1 MTLKPIQ
8 DRIVIKEVE
17 TEKKSP
23 GGLILAGSAAD
34 KPTQG
39 TVLSVGPGKTSED
52 GILVVPGVNP
62 GDRVLFVQGA
72 GQVVK
77 LEDEEFRIL
86 QEVDI
91 LAIINTGET
100 NGKKCKCN

>member
-8 DRIVIKEVE
+8 DRIVIKEIE
-17 TEKKSP
+17 TVKKSP

-39 TVLSVGPGKTSED
+39 TVLAVGPGKTTED
-52 GILVVPGVNP
+52 GTLVVPGVNP
-62 GDRVLFVQGA
+62 GDKVLFIQGA
-72 GQVVK
+72 GQSIK
-77 LEDEEFRIL
+77 LEDEEYRIL

-91 LAIINTGET
+91 LAII
-100 NGKKCKCN
+100 K

>member
-1 MTLKPIQ
+1 MKIKPIL
-8 DRIVIKEVE
+8 DRIVVKEIE

-34 KPTQG
+34 KPNQG
-39 TVLSVGPGKTSED
+39 IVVGVGPGTYKDD
-52 GILVVPGVNP
+52 GKFCVPGVNE
-62 GDRVLFVQGA
+62 GDKVLFVQGA

-77 LEDEEFRIL
+77 VDDEEFRIL

-91 LAIINTGET
+91 LAIV
-100 NGKKCKCN
+100 K

>member
-1 MTLKPIQ
+1 MTLKPIK
-8 DRIVIKEVE
+8 DRIVIREIE

-34 KPTQG
+34 KPNQG
-39 TVLSVGPGKTSED
+39 IVLAVGPGDYLED
-52 GILVVPGVNP
+52 GTFVVPGVTE

-77 LEDEEFRIL
+77 LEDQEFRIL
-86 QEVDI
+86 QEVEI
-91 LAIINTGET
+91 LAVV
-100 NGKKCKCN
+100 K

>member
-23 GGLILAGSAAD
+23 GGLILAGSAVD
-34 KPTQG
+34 KPNQG
-39 TVLSVGPGKTSED
+39 TVLAVGPGITLED
-52 GILVVPGVNP
+52 GTFVVPGVNP

-72 GQVVK
+72 GQVVN
-77 LEDEEFRIL
+77 LENEEYRIL

-91 LAIINTGET
+91 LAIVNTGES

>member
-8 DRIVIKEVE
+8 DRIVIKEIE
-17 TEKKSP
+17 SEKKSP

-34 KPTQG
+34 KPNQG
-39 TVLSVGPGKTSED
+39 VVIAVGPGTYLEN
-52 GILVVPGVNP
+52 GEFVVPGVSE
-62 GDRVLFVQGA
+62 GDKVLFVQGA

-86 QEVDI
+86 QEVEI
-91 LAIINTGET
+91 LAIIR
-100 NGKKCKCN
+100 

>member
-1 MTLKPIQ
+1 MKIKPIL
-8 DRIVIKEVE
+8 DRIVVKEIE

-34 KPTQG
+34 KPNQG
-39 TVLSVGPGKTSED
+39 IVVAVGPGTYLET
-52 GILVVPGVNP
+52 GTFVVPGVSE

-77 LEDEEFRIL
+77 LEDEEYRIL
-86 QEVDI
+86 QEVEI
-91 LAIINTGET
+91 LAIVR
-100 NGKKCKCN
+100 

>member
-1 MTLKPIQ
+1 MKINPIQ
-8 DRIVIKEVE
+8 DRIVVKEIQ

-39 TVLSVGPGKTSED
+39 IVVGVGPGTYLD
-52 GILVVPGVNP
+52 NGTFVVPGVSE
-62 GDRVLFVQGA
+62 GDKVLFVQGA

-77 LEDEEFRIL
+77 LDDEEYRIL
-86 QEVDI
+86 QEIEI
-91 LAIINTGET
+91 LAIVR
-100 NGKKCKCN
+100 